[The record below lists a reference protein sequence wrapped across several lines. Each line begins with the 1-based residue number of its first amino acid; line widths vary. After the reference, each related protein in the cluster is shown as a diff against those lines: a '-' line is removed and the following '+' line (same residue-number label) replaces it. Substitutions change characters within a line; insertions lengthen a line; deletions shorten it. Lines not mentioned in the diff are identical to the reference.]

1 MANSREEQ
9 LRNSRRL
16 ARQLLGAVA
25 LVLVVIGLFTV
36 LNWCVGALRA
46 ALDDSD
52 RRERYADRVY
62 GLVMFDVLP
71 FDDVSQVDSS
81 VFRQAAIWGTV
92 YQAQKDGTLDDYER
106 DTETGSLILPQLE
119 IDTYLTNLLGPDY
132 PLEEGSFETEEF
144 IYNYDADR
152 QGYLVPVTGAV
163 GLYTPEVEKI
173 WTQSGKTYVTVG
185 YIPAISNSTS
195 GELSLTAPTEPT
207 KYMDF
212 VFSRGE
218 NRQWYLSALQESEM
232 QVETQT
238 SATPAPTG
246 SVDDPQ
252 ALVQDKLDS
261 SMTDAAGAGD
271 AATSEP
277 TADSENTDGDATL
290 NEDGTTDENTP
301 AEEDT
306 TGDSGDTGDTGDGGD
321 TSGESTDEPATST
334 ATSD

>member
-25 LVLVVIGLFTV
+25 LALVVIGLFTV
-36 LNWCVGALRA
+36 LNWCVGAIRA

-52 RRERYADRVY
+52 RRERFADRVY

-71 FDDVSQVDSS
+71 FDDVSAVDST

-106 DTETGSLILPQLE
+106 DSETGSLILPQLE

-163 GLYTPEVEKI
+163 GRYTPEVEKI

-185 YIPAISNSTS
+185 YIPTINNSSN

-232 QVETQT
+232 QVEAQT
-238 SATPAPTG
+238 ASTPAPTA
-246 SVDDPQ
+246 SIDDPQ
-252 ALVQDKLDS
+252 ALVQDNLDS
-261 SMTDAAGAGD
+261 TMTDAAGN
-271 AATSEP
+271 TESTVPE
-277 TADSENTDGDATL
+277 ENTDGGTETTEDTATDETL
-290 NEDGTTDENTP
+290 TEDGGGEEEPSENGDKGETTE
-301 AEEDT
+301 
-306 TGDSGDTGDTGDGGD
+306 
-321 TSGESTDEPATST
+321 EPAVST

>member
-16 ARQLLGAVA
+16 ARQMLGAVA

-36 LNWCVGALRA
+36 LNWCVAALRA

-52 RRERYADRVY
+52 RRERFADRVY

-71 FDDVSQVDSS
+71 FDDVSSVDSS

-185 YIPAISNSTS
+185 YIPTISNSST

-218 NRQWYLSALQESEM
+218 NRQWYLTALQESEM
-232 QVETQT
+232 QVETQA
-238 SATPAPTG
+238 SATPAPTS

-252 ALVQDKLDS
+252 AMVQGQLDS
-261 SMTDAAGAGD
+261 TMTDAANSSD
-271 AATSEP
+271 TVSEELTP
-277 TADSENTDGDATL
+277 EEETTDESYT
-290 NEDGTTDENTP
+290 EDGTTGEETP
-301 AEEDT
+301 TEDN
-306 TGDSGDTGDTGDGGD
+306 TGDETGDGGD
-321 TSGESTDEPATST
+321 GGDSSAESTDEPATST

>member
-16 ARQLLGAVA
+16 ARQMLGAVA

-36 LNWCVGALRA
+36 LNWCVAALRA

-52 RRERYADRVY
+52 RRERFADRVY

-71 FDDVSQVDSS
+71 FDDVSSVDSS

-185 YIPAISNSTS
+185 YIPTISNSST

-218 NRQWYLSALQESEM
+218 NRQWYLTALQESEM
-232 QVETQT
+232 QVETQA
-238 SATPAPTG
+238 SATPAPTS

-252 ALVQDKLDS
+252 AMVQGQLDS
-261 SMTDAAGAGD
+261 TMTDAANSSDTA
-271 AATSEP
+271 SEELTP
-277 TADSENTDGDATL
+277 EEETTDESYT
-290 NEDGTTDENTP
+290 EDGTTGEETP
-301 AEEDT
+301 TEDN
-306 TGDSGDTGDTGDGGD
+306 TGDETGDGGD
-321 TSGESTDEPATST
+321 SSAESTDEPATST

>member
-16 ARQLLGAVA
+16 ARQMLGAVA

-36 LNWCVGALRA
+36 LNWCVAALRA

-52 RRERYADRVY
+52 RRERFADRVY

-71 FDDVSQVDSS
+71 FDDVSSVDSS

-185 YIPAISNSTS
+185 YIPTISNSST

-218 NRQWYLSALQESEM
+218 NRQWYLTALQESEM
-232 QVETQT
+232 QVETQA
-238 SATPAPTG
+238 SATPAPTS

-252 ALVQDKLDS
+252 AMVQGQLDS
-261 SMTDAAGAGD
+261 TMTDAANSSDTA
-271 AATSEP
+271 SEQLVP
-277 TADSENTDGDATL
+277 EENTDESNTG
-290 NEDGTTDENTP
+290 DGTTGEETP
-301 AEEDT
+301 TEDN
-306 TGDSGDTGDTGDGGD
+306 TGDESGDGGD
-321 TSGESTDEPATST
+321 GGDSSAESTDEPATST

>member
-16 ARQLLGAVA
+16 ARQILGAVA
-25 LVLVVIGLFTV
+25 LALVVIGLFTV
-36 LNWCVGALRA
+36 LNWCVGAIRA

-52 RRERYADRVY
+52 RRERFADRVY

-71 FDDVSQVDSS
+71 FDDVSAVDST

-106 DTETGSLILPQLE
+106 DSETGSLILPQLE

-163 GLYTPEVEKI
+163 GRYTPEVEKI

-185 YIPAISNSTS
+185 YIPTINNSSN

-232 QVETQT
+232 QVEAQT
-238 SATPAPTG
+238 ASTPAPTA
-246 SVDDPQ
+246 SIDDPQ
-252 ALVQDKLDS
+252 ALVQDNLDS
-261 SMTDAAGAGD
+261 TMTDAAGN
-271 AATSEP
+271 TESTVPE
-277 TADSENTDGDATL
+277 ENTDGGTETTEDTATDETL
-290 NEDGTTDENTP
+290 TEDGGGEEEPSENGDNGETTE
-301 AEEDT
+301 
-306 TGDSGDTGDTGDGGD
+306 
-321 TSGESTDEPATST
+321 EPAVST

>member
-16 ARQLLGAVA
+16 ARQMLGAVA

-36 LNWCVGALRA
+36 LNWCVAALRA

-52 RRERYADRVY
+52 RRERFADRVY

-71 FDDVSQVDSS
+71 FDDVSSVDST

-185 YIPAISNSTS
+185 YIPTISNSST

-218 NRQWYLSALQESEM
+218 NRQWYLTALQESEM
-232 QVETQT
+232 QVETQA
-238 SATPAPTG
+238 SATPAPTS

-252 ALVQDKLDS
+252 AMVQGQLDS
-261 SMTDAAGAGD
+261 TMTDAANNSDTA
-271 AATSEP
+271 SEELVP
-277 TADSENTDGDATL
+277 EEDNTDESYT
-290 NEDGTTDENTP
+290 EDGTTGEETP
-301 AEEDT
+301 TEDS
-306 TGDSGDTGDTGDGGD
+306 TGGETGDGGAGSD
-321 TSGESTDEPATST
+321 SSAESTDEPATST

>member
-16 ARQLLGAVA
+16 ARQMLGAVA

-36 LNWCVGALRA
+36 LNWCVAALRA

-52 RRERYADRVY
+52 RRERFADRVY

-71 FDDVSQVDSS
+71 FDDVSSVDSS

-185 YIPAISNSTS
+185 YIPTISNSST

-218 NRQWYLSALQESEM
+218 NRQWYLTALQESEM
-232 QVETQT
+232 QVETQA
-238 SATPAPTG
+238 SATPAPTS

-252 ALVQDKLDS
+252 AMVQGQLDS
-261 SMTDAAGAGD
+261 TMTDAANSSDTA
-271 AATSEP
+271 SEQLVP
-277 TADSENTDGDATL
+277 EENTDESNTG
-290 NEDGTTDENTP
+290 DGTTGEETP
-301 AEEDT
+301 TEDS
-306 TGDSGDTGDTGDGGD
+306 TGDESGDGGD
-321 TSGESTDEPATST
+321 GGDSSAESTDEPATST

>member
-16 ARQLLGAVA
+16 ARQMLGAVA

-36 LNWCVGALRA
+36 LNWCVAALRA

-52 RRERYADRVY
+52 RRERFADRVY

-71 FDDVSQVDSS
+71 FDDVSSVDSS

-185 YIPAISNSTS
+185 YIPTISNSST

-218 NRQWYLSALQESEM
+218 NRQWYLTALQESEM
-232 QVETQT
+232 QVETQA
-238 SATPAPTG
+238 SATPAPTS

-252 ALVQDKLDS
+252 AMVQGQLDS
-261 SMTDAAGAGD
+261 TMTDAANSSDTA
-271 AATSEP
+271 SEELTP
-277 TADSENTDGDATL
+277 EEETIDESYT
-290 NEDGTTDENTP
+290 EDGTTGEETP
-301 AEEDT
+301 TEDN
-306 TGDSGDTGDTGDGGD
+306 TGDESGDGGD
-321 TSGESTDEPATST
+321 GGDGGDSSAESTDEPATST

>member
-9 LRNSRRL
+9 LRNNRRL

-52 RRERYADRVY
+52 RRERFADRVY

-71 FDDVSQVDSS
+71 FDDVSQVDST

-92 YQAQKDGTLDDYER
+92 YQAQKDGTLDDYDR

-185 YIPAISNSTS
+185 YIPTISNSAS

-218 NRQWYLSALQESEM
+218 NRQWYLTALQESEM
-232 QVETQT
+232 QVTTQA
-238 SATPAPTG
+238 SATPAPTA
-246 SVDDPQ
+246 SIDDPQ
-252 ALVQDKLDS
+252 ALVQDNLDS
-261 SMTDAAGAGD
+261 TMTDAAGSGD
-271 AATSEP
+271 ASSSELTP
-277 TADSENTDGDATL
+277 EGDTTEGDSSA
-290 NEDGTTDENTP
+290 EDGTTDETTSDDTG
-301 AEEDT
+301 AEST
-306 TGDSGDTGDTGDGGD
+306 DSGDTGDEGDNGNSSD
-321 TSGESTDEPATST
+321 ATTDEPATST

>member
-16 ARQLLGAVA
+16 ARQILGAVA

-52 RRERYADRVY
+52 RRERFADRVY

-92 YQAQKDGTLDDYER
+92 YQAQKDGTLDDYDR

-144 IYNYDADR
+144 VYNYDADR

-185 YIPAISNSTS
+185 YIPTISNSST

-218 NRQWYLSALQESEM
+218 NRQWYLTALQESEM
-232 QVETQT
+232 QVETQA
-238 SATPAPTG
+238 SATPAPTAAIN
-246 SVDDPQ
+246 DPQ
-252 ALVQDKLDS
+252 ALVQDNLDS
-261 SMTDAAGAGD
+261 SMTDAAGSGD
-271 AATSEP
+271 ASSTELTSGEESTGDDTAAEDTTP
-277 TADSENTDGDATL
+277 T
-290 NEDGTTDENTP
+290 EDGTG
-301 AEEDT
+301 EEST
-306 TGDSGDTGDTGDGGD
+306 DTGDTGAEGD
-321 TSGESTDEPATST
+321 TGDSSDAATDEPATST

>member
-16 ARQLLGAVA
+16 ARQILGAVA
-25 LVLVVIGLFTV
+25 LALVVIGLFTV
-36 LNWCVGALRA
+36 LNWCVGAIRA

-52 RRERYADRVY
+52 RRERFADRVY

-71 FDDVSQVDSS
+71 FDDVSAVDST

-106 DTETGSLILPQLE
+106 DSETGSLILPQLE

-163 GLYTPEVEKI
+163 GRYTPEVEKI

-185 YIPAISNSTS
+185 YIPTINNSSN

-232 QVETQT
+232 QVEAQT
-238 SATPAPTG
+238 ASTPAPTA
-246 SVDDPQ
+246 SIDDPQ
-252 ALVQDKLDS
+252 ALVQDNLDS
-261 SMTDAAGAGD
+261 TMTDAAGN
-271 AATSEP
+271 TESTVPE
-277 TADSENTDGDATL
+277 ENTDGGTETTEDTATDETL
-290 NEDGTTDENTP
+290 TEDGGGEEVPSENGDNGETTE
-301 AEEDT
+301 
-306 TGDSGDTGDTGDGGD
+306 
-321 TSGESTDEPATST
+321 EPAVST